1 MFTVCVDNDP
11 FALVHSA
18 AAGGG
23 EVCVGLR
30 TLARAD
36 GGRAQGAWGRP
47 PLWMDSRDGIGCAR
61 TDFFVRPSAPRS
73 LRRIRTIQKSVAV
86 KYLEDQLLTKT
97 RVTENST
104 RVYGT
109 Y

>member
-1 MFTVCVDNDP
+1 MFSVCVDNDP
-11 FALVHSA
+11 FALVQSA

-36 GGRAQGAWGRP
+36 GGRAQGAWARP
-47 PLWMDSRDGIGCAR
+47 PLWMDSRKGIGCAR
-61 TDFFVRPSAPRS
+61 TDFFVRTDTARYQ
-73 LRRIRTIQKSVAV
+73 RRIRTIQKSVLA
-86 KYLEDQLLTKT
+86 KYPEDQLFTKS
-97 RVTENST
+97 RVVENST
-104 RVYGT
+104 RVYST